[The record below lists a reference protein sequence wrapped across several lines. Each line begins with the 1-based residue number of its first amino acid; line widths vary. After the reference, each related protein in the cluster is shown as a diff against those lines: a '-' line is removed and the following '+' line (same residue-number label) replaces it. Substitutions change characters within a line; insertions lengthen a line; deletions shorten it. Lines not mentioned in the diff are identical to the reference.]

1 MGKWLMILSK
11 VLNKHLDSL
20 TGSIA
25 VGHSFVTLLFITL
38 TLYRDV
44 IISQLTDE
52 FLNVVDNII
61 NVDVETL
68 QESQESSN
76 TSAM

>member
-1 MGKWLMILSK
+1 MKYCSWTL
-11 VLNKHLDSL
+11 VCD
-20 TGSIA
+20 
-25 VGHSFVTLLFITL
+25 FVAHNPDII
-38 TLYRDV
+38 YRDV